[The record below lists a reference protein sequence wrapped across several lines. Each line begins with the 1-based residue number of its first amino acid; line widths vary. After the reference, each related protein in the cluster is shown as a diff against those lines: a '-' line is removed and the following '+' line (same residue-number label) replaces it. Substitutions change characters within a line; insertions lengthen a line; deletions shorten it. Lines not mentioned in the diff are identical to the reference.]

1 MRYYIVAGEASG
13 DLHAS
18 NLIKAIRQKDPEAR
32 FRGCGGDLMR
42 DAGAELLLHYKEM
55 AFMGF
60 WEVFVNLRTVLG
72 NIKRCKTD
80 ILTWNPDV
88 LVLVDY
94 PGFNLRIAEFAKQR
108 GLKTVYYISPQIWA
122 WKKGRIKQI
131 KRDVDEM
138 MVILPFEK
146 AFYAKNGM
154 DVHYVGHPLLDA
166 VSRDLPER
174 PEVRNFRKDN
184 GLDDREI
191 IALLPGSRRQE
202 VNALLP
208 QMLNMAELFP
218 QYQFVVSTV
227 SWLPKEMYDTH
238 LQTPAKT
245 RTPVET
251 CSSASLQNGDVQVN
265 HNVRTVCCN
274 TYALLANAKAAS
286 VASGTAT
293 LETALFR
300 VPQVVCY
307 FMQFRHLVSF
317 LRPLV
322 IKVPYISLV
331 NLIAGKEVVPELVS
345 EKMNAKTCREHLAT
359 ILPGGSRRE
368 EMLRGYDEMA
378 RRLGA
383 PGAPQKAAREMIS
396 CLKKGK

>member
-1 MRYYIVAGEASG
+1 MRCYIVAGEASG

-18 NLIKAIRQKDPEAR
+18 NLIKAIRQKDPEAQ

-80 ILTWNPDV
+80 ILAWNPDV

-108 GLKTVYYISPQIWA
+108 DLKTVYYISPQIWA

-146 AFYAKNGM
+146 EFYAKNGM

-227 SWLPKEMYDTH
+227 SWLPKELYDKH

-265 HNVRTVCCN
+265 HNVRTVCGN
-274 TYALLANAKAAS
+274 TYALLANAKAAI

-293 LETALFR
+293 LETAMIGT
-300 VPQVVCY
+300 PQVVCY
-307 FMQFRHLVSF
+307 AGSEISYLIAKHL
-317 LRPLV
+317 
-322 IKVPYISLV
+322 ITGINYISLP
-331 NLIAGKEVVPELVS
+331 NLIMDAPVVTELIQHDYNTERLEKELRLITEDAEHIATMKAQYKELYTKLGNGSASMNAAEVVV
-345 EKMNAKTCREHLAT
+345 T
-359 ILPGGSRRE
+359 
-368 EMLRGYDEMA
+368 
-378 RRLGA
+378 
-383 PGAPQKAAREMIS
+383 AAR
-396 CLKKGK
+396 K